1 MIQNSKFD
9 IRRDT
14 DLVITGTI
22 GLDDIETPFGKVEKT
37 LGGSGVYAAMAASYF
52 ASPRLGSRRGKP
64 GLVSIAGND
73 LSDKH
78 VKTLEKIDTSGVT
91 KTGKTFH
98 WAGFY
103 EFDMNEAQTKQTDLN
118 SLADYK
124 PVVPD
129 KYKKAGY
136 LFLANIDPEIQLQV
150 LAQMKSKPFVVL
162 DTMNYWI
169 TSKKE
174 ILEKVIIKVDILVM
188 NEGEARQFCA
198 TPNLIRAG
206 RQLLEL
212 GPKYVIIKKG
222 EHGALLFGHNTF
234 FSAPG
239 YPLEEVKDPT
249 GAGDSFA
256 GGLIGYL
263 AKTDDV
269 SEQNIRKGIIYGS
282 VVASFCA
289 EEFGL
294 KYLENIKNTDIKE
307 RYEFVKKIR
316 RF

>member
-1 MIQNSKFD
+1 MN
-9 IRRDT
+9 
-14 DLVITGTI
+14 LVIVGTI
-22 GLDDIETPFGKVEKT
+22 GLDDISTPFGEVKGA
-37 LGGSGVYAAMAASYF
+37 LGGSGMYASIAASHF
-52 ASPRLGSRRGKP
+52 VNS
-64 GLVSIAGND
+64 GLVSIVGKD

-78 VKTLEKIDTSGVT
+78 QTILNRVDISGVT
-91 KTGKTFH
+91 KAEKTFH
-98 WAGFY
+98 WSGFY

-118 SLADYK
+118 SLAGYK
-124 PVVPD
+124 PTVPD
-129 KYKKAGY
+129 EYKKAKY
-136 LFLANIDPEIQLQV
+136 LFLANIDPEIQLEV
-150 LAQMKSKPFVVL
+150 LLQMESKPFVVL

-169 TSKKE
+169 ASKKE
-174 ILEKVIIKVDILVM
+174 ILKSVITKVNILVM
-188 NEGEARQFCA
+188 NEGEARQFCT
-198 TPNLIRAG
+198 TPNLIKAG

-212 GPKYVIIKKG
+212 GPNYVIIKKG

-256 GGLIGYL
+256 GGLIGHL

-269 SEQNIRKGIIYGS
+269 SEKNIRKGIIYGS

-294 KYLENIKNTDIKE
+294 KYLENIKNSDIKE
-307 RYEFVKKIR
+307 RYEFIEKIR

>member
-1 MIQNSKFD
+1 MIQNSKFN
-9 IRRDT
+9 IRQDV

-22 GLDDIETPFGKVEKT
+22 GLDDIETPFGKVAGT
-37 LGGSGVYAAMAASYF
+37 LGGSGVYAALAASHF
-52 ASPRLGSRRGKP
+52 TDTGV
-64 GLVSIAGND
+64 VSVAGTD
-73 LSDKH
+73 LSSKH
-78 VKTLEKIDTSGVT
+78 QKILDKIDTAGIT
-91 KTGKTFH
+91 KVGKTFH
-98 WAGFY
+98 WSGFY

-118 SLADYK
+118 SLAGYK
-124 PVVPD
+124 PTVPD
-129 KYKKAGY
+129 KYKKAKY
-136 LFLANIDPEIQLQV
+136 LFLANIDPEIQLEV
-150 LAQMKSKPFVVL
+150 LAQMKSRPFTVL

-169 TSKKE
+169 ESQKDLLKK
-174 ILEKVIIKVDILVM
+174 IIAKVNVVVM
-188 NEGEARQFCA
+188 NEGEARQFCG
-198 TPNLIRAG
+198 TPNLIKAG

-212 GPKYVIIKKG
+212 GSEYAIIKKG

-263 AKTDDV
+263 ASQHLSQSASQLV
-269 SEQNIRKGIIYGS
+269 SFEEIRRGIIYGS

-294 KYLENIKNTDIKE
+294 NYVEKIKFSDIE
-307 RYEFVKKIR
+307 DRYEFMNTIR
-316 RF
+316 KF